1 MPTLKEVEFYLRGLW
16 LLFKQ
21 DASGFAYLDLSDR
34 GALRSFW
41 SILWALPAILLSFAW
56 WRLLFLQGLP
66 EGTQTGA
73 LFFFRLALIE
83 ASNWLFPLILLGVL
97 CWMVG
102 IGEKYASMVV
112 VTNWL
117 ALPVSYAYGML
128 VLLMMFLPALAGV
141 VALLWLLLMITV
153 IAAIF
158 RIMRMI
164 VGDQLL
170 MVSTI
175 VMVLLVPSMI
185 IAEVLE
191 QYLGVHPG

>member
-1 MPTLKEVEFYLRGLW
+1 MPTLKEVEFYLKGLW

-21 DASGFAYLDLSDR
+21 DASGFTYLDLSDR

-41 SILWALPAILLSFAW
+41 SILWAMPAILLSFAW

-66 EGTQTGA
+66 EGTETGA

-97 CWMVG
+97 CWMIG

-158 RIMRMI
+158 RIVRMI

-191 QYLGVHPG
+191 QYLGVYPG